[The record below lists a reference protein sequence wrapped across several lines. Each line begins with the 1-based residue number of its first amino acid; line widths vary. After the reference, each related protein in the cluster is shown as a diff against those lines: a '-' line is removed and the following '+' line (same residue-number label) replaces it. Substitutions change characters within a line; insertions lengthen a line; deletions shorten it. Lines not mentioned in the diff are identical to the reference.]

1 MSRIVLLSKT
11 AMVLVLGA
19 SLHLGTTPVAAAS
32 AQACFPSALTATK
45 AALGSSKALSGLYN
59 VYFGEALAKR
69 ALAHKD
75 KEWSKLSPSERQN
88 QLTHTKQ
95 KMFSYASTIAAYA
108 RSKFSWRGNKVT
120 VTSVSN
126 PDDVTNMTVIMSGN
140 GCKIADVC
148 IGKHCL
154 SRMIG
159 DGTKG

>member
-1 MSRIVLLSKT
+1 
-11 AMVLVLGA
+11 MVLVLGA
-19 SLHLGTTPVAAAS
+19 SLHLGTTQVAAAS
-32 AQACFPSALTATK
+32 AQACFPGALNATK

-59 VYFGEALAKR
+59 EYFGEALAKR
-69 ALAHKD
+69 ALAR
-75 KEWSKLSPSERQN
+75 KEWSKLSPAERQN

-95 KMFSYASTIAAYA
+95 KMISYASTIAAYA

-120 VTSVSN
+120 VTSIVN
-126 PDDVTNMTVIMSGN
+126 PDDVTSMTVIMSGN

-148 IGKHCL
+148 IGKRCL